1 MSAEVVSVV
10 DDLVAQ
16 LRGLD
21 REQAA
26 AVVAQL
32 EGALDSLEPDGGSG
46 VDRGTRERL
55 EGFII
60 GVRVGLAVD

>member
-1 MSAEVVSVV
+1 MT

-16 LRGLD
+16 LQGLD

-32 EGALDSLEPDGGSG
+32 EGVLSSLDPEAGSG

-55 EGFII
+55 EGFIS